1 MTTSGSSSPRHAIAA
16 APSSHGRV
24 PWLDD
29 SGSSSRTGRSSISSR
44 GGGGGEKYSSSHA
57 LSDAARSEARR
68 RREGS
73 SVGDY
78 SAKECKLSRS
88 SFTAPSVRGVRLTPS
103 SPPSQPTFP
112 TSKTHQR
119 DSSSSASSATSSS
132 MARVRIGDAG
142 TLEEGSE
149 VESLTGGRKVVNDT
163 DGTFASSS
171 NFSKSSMSSTIFNSY
186 YEKKKIFY
194 GEGEK
199 GSNIKNEAC
208 VGARGTG
215 VRRKKFGDGRG
226 SLLSMQ
232 EEEGYYAVD
241 EDSSNSLSIGANA
254 PSTANS
260 QSSAQFGEM
269 RSLLMAITPMQL
281 EELMIQL
288 FGDGDDSSNHN
299 SFLSGQGWKHTLKKS
314 RTLKFCEDTC
324 LAKMGLPEI
333 KRYASDKDISGI
345 EECTSIDEAIDLI
358 TLEFER
364 LVSSNVGLRRITD
377 AGMDDDS
384 RSDGFRRKS
393 HDDNIINLD
402 GSMQES
408 IVSDTA
414 SNDSSNNSSNYSEL
428 VEGRRTLQRSLQAC
442 TLPELRLIVER
453 LNLHHLKYDANNK
466 SELIMTIENS
476 MLPGINLSL
485 PSGETSRSLESSQ
498 FSNQSSLQR
507 RPLPVNKQGG
517 GDRSS
522 MVEYSS
528 GDSQG
533 VTDDDYYSNNDQS
546 DEFSGDDSYDN
557 SYPDQDSDQEQLY
570 HRKVKFA
577 TGVKEDKS
585 HLAPKREKSG
595 SWRSFVIFRDDAAT
609 VDGGKRALVLRDGVD
624 DDMNEKSG
632 KRRRYIRFGPPMPT
646 ALKSLGGST
655 SALFKCCTGISLL
668 LIIAL
673 VVGLSVGLTKKDR
686 SESDDLSNSFTTDS
700 GDPVFQSLLRT
711 EIPSARP
718 TAGGSTSLPVLG
730 GASGSPSLSLI
741 AGATS
746 VVASFTFPTRLPDEF
761 FSTSPS
767 TLSTSPTGQIASSPN
782 TIAPVDAIIRT
793 NGPASE
799 TPATDPTRT
808 NGPTHAAVTTTHPTS
823 PEIYPLI
830 GPVDESGMRMILYGV
845 SSFTH
850 PGRTQYT
857 MLTAAYIEKFFNTDK
872 KGDDGV
878 QNIVYDVVAGIVIE
892 SEELLGPGDSGN
904 SRRELQGGLAVTFT
918 LTLSYHTFSET
929 IDVSTIANRPF
940 FDDAMR
946 SDYVDFMIAGGA
958 ASYIGNILS
967 VSPIFY
973 GDDIP
978 NTTFITT
985 TSILSHSPSQ
995 FSEIEE
1001 IPMTASP
1008 TYLATP
1014 GPSVEEVD
1022 TAEPSP
1028 YLASI
1033 EPPVEDVT
1041 TPQPEP
1047 PLEDVTTSEPS
1058 TFPDMLVTL
1067 EPTPSNSMQIITSD
1081 PMTSPP
1087 TTSMGPSSMP
1097 SDGTIPVG
1105 SLYVPTTTP
1114 TYSPLDVIVPED
1126 DDDATMTVLTPNDKS
1141 IESATVLDTYS
1152 PVASPKSTAANVF
1165 PIQSTASPSN
1175 EQSQTKKARTPKPSN
1190 VPTPDPTTSSN
1201 KSCNYPVTEPLCLL
1215 LTEDECCL
1223 PMCQWDFAIGKCS
1236 FIDDKIN
1243 HEVKWDG
1250 GFEVGQTHVV
1260 KAVGEERHAPKLI
1273 AHREAELLFTPGF
1286 DMRRLDSHDGLT
1298 RFSSQRI
1305 ESLGTVY
1312 LIREGTDEP
1321 VLDASAQ
1328 RLVHSNNVFS
1338 LPNDTQ
1344 NIAVIVDLNGLRL
1357 IEEISIE
1364 LHGDTTLDSAQFG
1377 LHFDD
1382 GRNQEEDESFRPPTR
1397 GWLWLEYGSKP
1408 KLKGEISISVLR
1420 QQARFILFRLLGGSS
1435 ESASHWG
1442 FGNIVIR
1449 GSKDGLSSDLTPQ
1462 RNNDGFAMTRT
1473 IGIDK
1478 KNAPTVSRTF
1488 IPLRSAYIRV
1498 AVYSH
1503 AGKLIGVTKARDPS
1517 KQRGILEQ
1525 KLSPS
1530 KIEDYSKSIWSTTLP
1545 YNWVDEGNVVLIG
1558 CIDPSRPTEL
1568 LVHRL
1573 ELTNLSEFSEH
1584 TITVSCTET

>member
-1 MTTSGSSSPRHAIAA
+1 
-16 APSSHGRV
+16 
-24 PWLDD
+24 
-29 SGSSSRTGRSSISSR
+29 
-44 GGGGGEKYSSSHA
+44 
-57 LSDAARSEARR
+57 
-68 RREGS
+68 
-73 SVGDY
+73 
-78 SAKECKLSRS
+78 
-88 SFTAPSVRGVRLTPS
+88 
-103 SPPSQPTFP
+103 
-112 TSKTHQR
+112 
-119 DSSSSASSATSSS
+119 
-132 MARVRIGDAG
+132 
-142 TLEEGSE
+142 
-149 VESLTGGRKVVNDT
+149 
-163 DGTFASSS
+163 
-171 NFSKSSMSSTIFNSY
+171 
-186 YEKKKIFY
+186 
-194 GEGEK
+194 
-199 GSNIKNEAC
+199 
-208 VGARGTG
+208 
-215 VRRKKFGDGRG
+215 
-226 SLLSMQ
+226 
-232 EEEGYYAVD
+232 
-241 EDSSNSLSIGANA
+241 
-254 PSTANS
+254 
-260 QSSAQFGEM
+260 
-269 RSLLMAITPMQL
+269 
-281 EELMIQL
+281 MIQL
-288 FGDGDDSSNHN
+288 FGDVNDSSNHD

-314 RTLKFCEDTC
+314 RTLKFREDTC

-377 AGMDDDS
+377 AGMDDDT

-393 HDDNIINLD
+393 HDGNNINLD

-408 IVSDTA
+408 IVGDTA

-428 VEGRRTLQRSLQAC
+428 VEGRRTLQRSLRAC

-453 LNLHHLKYDANNK
+453 LNLHHLNYDANNK
-466 SELIMTIENS
+466 SELIMMIENS

-485 PSGETSRSLESSQ
+485 PSGETSRSLDSSQ

-507 RPLPVNKQGG
+507 RPLPVNKQEG
-517 GDRSS
+517 GDRSI

-528 GDSQG
+528 EDSQG
-533 VTDDDYYSNNDQS
+533 MTDDDYYSNNDQS
-546 DEFSGDDSYDN
+546 DEFSDDDSYDN
-557 SYPDQDSDQEQLY
+557 SYPDQDSDQEQLH

-609 VDGGKRALVLRDGVD
+609 DDDGKRALVLRDGVD

-632 KRRRYIRFGPPMPT
+632 KRRRYIRFGPPMPM
-646 ALKSLGGST
+646 ALKILGGKIS
-655 SALFKCCTGISLL
+655 SLFKCCTSIYWLKIVSSLL

-673 VVGLSVGLTKKDR
+673 VVGLSVVLTKKDH
-686 SESDDLSNSFTTDS
+686 SESDNLSNSFTTDS
-700 GDPVFQSLLRT
+700 VDPVFQSLLRT
-711 EIPSARP
+711 EMPSARP
-718 TAGGSTSLPVLG
+718 TAGGSPSLLALG
-730 GASGSPSLSLI
+730 GASGSPSLSVM

-746 VVASFTFPTRLPDEF
+746 VVASFTFPTGLPDEF
-761 FSTSPS
+761 VSTSPS

-782 TIAPVDAIIRT
+782 TIASVPVDVIIRT
-793 NGPASE
+793 SAPTSE

-808 NGPTHAAVTTTHPTS
+808 NGPTHATVTTTHPTS

-857 MLTAAYIEKFFNTDK
+857 MLTAAYIEKFFNTDQ

-892 SEELLGPGDSGN
+892 SEELLGAGDSGN

-940 FDDAMR
+940 FDEEMR

-958 ASYIGNILS
+958 ASHIGNILS

-973 GDDIP
+973 GGDIP
-978 NTTFITT
+978 NTTFMT
-985 TSILSHSPSQ
+985 TSSMPSHTFP
-995 FSEIEE
+995 ETEE

-1014 GPSVEEVD
+1014 GPSVEEVT

-1028 YLASI
+1028 YLAST
-1033 EPPVEDVT
+1033 EPPVEDEI

-1058 TFPDMLVTL
+1058 TFPVMLVTL

-1087 TTSMGPSSMP
+1087 TTSMGPSYLP

-1114 TYSPLDVIVPED
+1114 TYSPFDVIVPED

-1175 EQSQTKKARTPKPSN
+1175 EQSQTKETRTPKPSN
-1190 VPTPDPTTSSN
+1190 MPTPDPTTSPN
-1201 KSCNYPVTEPLCLL
+1201 KSCTYPVTEPLCPL

-1236 FIDDKIN
+1236 FLDDKIN

-1260 KAVGEERHAPKLI
+1260 KAVDEERHAPKLI
-1273 AHREAELLFTPGF
+1273 AHREAELLFTPGL
-1286 DMRRLDSHDGLT
+1286 DMRRLDSHDGLA

-1305 ESLGTVY
+1305 ESLATVY
-1312 LIREGTDEP
+1312 LIREGTDKP
-1321 VLDASAQ
+1321 ILDANAQ
-1328 RLVHSNNVFS
+1328 RLVHSENVFS

-1344 NIAVIVDLNGLRL
+1344 NITVIFDLNGLRL

-1377 LHFDD
+1377 LHYDD
-1382 GRNQEEDESFRPPTR
+1382 GGNQEEDESFRPPTR

-1408 KLKGEISISVLR
+1408 KLKDEISISVLR
-1420 QQARFILFRLLGGSS
+1420 QQARFIMFRLLGGSS

-1462 RNNDGFAMTRT
+1462 RNNDGFAMTRA

-1478 KNAPTVSRTF
+1478 KNAPTESRTF
-1488 IPLRSAYIRV
+1488 IPLRSASIRV
-1498 AVYSH
+1498 AVYSPT
-1503 AGKLIGVTKARDPS
+1503 GKLIGVTKARDPS

-1530 KIEDYSKSIWSTTLP
+1530 TIEDYSTSIWSTTLP
-1545 YNWVDEGNVVLIG
+1545 YNWVDEGNFVLVG

-1584 TITVSCTET
+1584 TITR